1 MLKENL
7 VKQFEVSMKN
17 NWDVP
22 AFSDFNGKSLSYG
35 EVAENIIWLHY
46 IFEKAQIKKGDK
58 IALIGKNFV
67 NWAVAYLATIT
78 YGAVIVPILPDFH
91 ADDVH
96 HIVNHSDSVLLFAL
110 ESIYEKL
117 DETKMQNLEA
127 IFSLEDFKLLYY
139 KKKGLVPIIEKSKD
153 NFLDKY
159 GGSLIAEKL
168 SFPEISNNEL
178 AEIVYTSGTTGFSK
192 GVMLSHNSLI
202 ANVIYAQNHM
212 DLKPGD
218 TIASFLPIAH
228 TFGCAFEF
236 LFPFSIGCH
245 ITFLGKIPSPKIILQ
260 AFKQVRPRL
269 ILSVPLVLEKIYDKQ
284 IKSALDKG
292 IVKIL
297 INTPLLKNLIYK
309 KVCNKL
315 VEAFGGNFKEIVIG
329 GAALNEKVE
338 TFLKRIGFPVTVGYG
353 LTECGPLVSYVPW
366 DKHKTSSVGKI
377 VDTLEVRIDSDD
389 QQKIVGEILVRGE
402 NVMLGYY
409 KNEEATNEAI
419 DKDGWLHTGDL
430 GVVDEDGFI
439 FIKGRCKS
447 MILGPS
453 GQNIYPEEIEAKLNN
468 LPFIQESL
476 LVQKNKKLV
485 ALIYPDLE
493 LADAK
498 GINEKKL
505 TVKMEE
511 NRKFINQQLPPYCPI
526 TKIELSPEEFEKT
539 PTKKVKRYLYTL
551 ST

>member
-1 MLKENL
+1 
-7 VKQFEVSMKN
+7 
-17 NWDVP
+17 
-22 AFSDFNGKSLSYG
+22 
-35 EVAENIIWLHY
+35 
-46 IFEKAQIKKGDK
+46 
-58 IALIGKNFV
+58 
-67 NWAVAYLATIT
+67 
-78 YGAVIVPILPDFH
+78 
-91 ADDVH
+91 
-96 HIVNHSDSVLLFAL
+96 
-110 ESIYEKL
+110 
-117 DETKMQNLEA
+117 
-127 IFSLEDFKLLYY
+127 
-139 KKKGLVPIIEKSKD
+139 
-153 NFLDKY
+153 LDKY
-159 GGSLIAEKL
+159 DGSLIAEKL

-192 GVMLSHNSLI
+192 GVMLPHNSLL

-236 LFPFSIGCH
+236 LFPFSVGCH

-284 IKSALDKG
+284 IKAALDKG

-297 INTPLLKNLIYK
+297 TKAPLLKNLIYK

-315 VEAFGGNFKEIVIG
+315 IEAFGGNFKEIVIG

-338 TFLKRIGFPVTVGYG
+338 TFLKMIGFPVTVGYG
-353 LTECGPLVSYVPW
+353 LTECGPLVSYAPW
-366 DKHKTSSVGKI
+366 DEHKTSSVGKI

-476 LVQKNKKLV
+476 VVQKNKKLI
-485 ALIYPDLE
+485 ALVYPDLG

>member
-7 VKQFEVSMKN
+7 VKQFEISMKN
-17 NWDVP
+17 NWDIP
-22 AFSDFNGKSLSYG
+22 ALSDFNGKSLTYG

-46 IFEKAQIKKGDK
+46 IFEKAQIKREDK
-58 IALIGKNFV
+58 IALIGKNSV
-67 NWAVAYLATIT
+67 NWALTYLATIT

-91 ADDVH
+91 AEDVH

-127 IFSLEDFKLLYY
+127 IFSLEDFKLFYY
-139 KKKGLVPIIEKSKD
+139 KKKSLVTIIEKSKD

-159 GGSLIAEKL
+159 DGFLTAEKL

-192 GVMLSHNSLI
+192 GVMLPHNSLL

-236 LFPFSIGCH
+236 LFPFSVGCH
-245 ITFLGKIPSPKIILQ
+245 ITFLGKIPSPKVVLQ

-284 IKSALDKG
+284 IRAALDKG

-309 KVCNKL
+309 KICKKL
-315 VEAFGGNFKEIVIG
+315 IEAFGGNFKEIVIG

-338 TFLKRIGFPVTVGYG
+338 TFLKMIGFPVTVGYG
-353 LTECGPLVSYVPW
+353 LTECGPLVSYAPW
-366 DKHKTSSVGKI
+366 DEHKTSSVGKI

-476 LVQKNKKLV
+476 VVQKNKKLI
-485 ALIYPDLE
+485 ALVYPDLE

-498 GINEKKL
+498 GIDEKKL

-511 NRKFINQQLPPYCPI
+511 NRKFINRQLPPYCPI

-539 PTKKVKRYLYTL
+539 PTQKVKRYLYTL